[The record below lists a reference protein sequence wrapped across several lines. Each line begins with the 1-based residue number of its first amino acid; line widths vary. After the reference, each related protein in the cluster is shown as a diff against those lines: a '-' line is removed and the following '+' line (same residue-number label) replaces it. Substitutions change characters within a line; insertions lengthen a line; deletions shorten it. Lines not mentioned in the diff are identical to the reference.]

1 MASHIS
7 NNYFS
12 IFLDSPTTICDFGGK
27 SPKKLKYSLENS
39 LNHKKKKI
47 LSGVYPIILNEAV
60 FKVLHDVNNIKSYL
74 FKTMIIS
81 SKDYKIIPDTVKRP
95 LSSITSPPSFPVAIT
110 SHTSVLT
117 KNTQR
122 KKQDLKIQGSILRSS
137 VMNNLLNNNEN
148 LVFIFF
154 TIHRSFYQPEVL
166 AIHCRI

>member
-1 MASHIS
+1 
-7 NNYFS
+7 
-12 IFLDSPTTICDFGGK
+12 
-27 SPKKLKYSLENS
+27 
-39 LNHKKKKI
+39 
-47 LSGVYPIILNEAV
+47 
-60 FKVLHDVNNIKSYL
+60 
-74 FKTMIIS
+74 MIIS
-81 SKDYKIIPDTVKRP
+81 SKDNKIIPDTVKRP
-95 LSSITSPPSFPVAIT
+95 LSTITSPPSLPVAIT

-137 VMNNLLNNNEN
+137 VMNNLLNNEN